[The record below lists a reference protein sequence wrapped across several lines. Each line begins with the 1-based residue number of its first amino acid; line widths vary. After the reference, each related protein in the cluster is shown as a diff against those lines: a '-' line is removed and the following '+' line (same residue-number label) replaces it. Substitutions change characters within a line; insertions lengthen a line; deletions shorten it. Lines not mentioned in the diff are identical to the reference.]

1 MYIAAVETCADTYT
15 TIINFLISLFSQQKK
30 RQKGQPGQRKDDL
43 HTIAL
48 NSEKKC
54 LILADTF
61 FDIFTKFETIG
72 YKPTED
78 FVKISKKVSANI
90 KHFFSEF
97 NAIVCKSSFL
107 CPGWP
112 FCLFFC

>member
-1 MYIAAVETCADTYT
+1 MLPHSGIKSFMYIAAVETCADTYT

-30 RQKGQPGQRKDDL
+30 RQKGQSGQRKDDL

-61 FDIFTKFETIG
+61 FDIFTKSLIALH
-72 YKPTED
+72 PM
-78 FVKISKKVSANI
+78 ISNFMEQGTHWFGQFNI
-90 KHFFSEF
+90 QH
-97 NAIVCKSSFL
+97 L
-107 CPGWP
+107 
-112 FCLFFC
+112 